1 MATARQSKGPR
12 KGPADPPVSR
22 LVFPSLYINCSP
34 RSLYISNSPSR
45 APAWGSGARASPT
58 FSSAGRQQPQQTPAP
73 PPAIAPQPNFPPLAQ
88 TQAPLQPQPN
98 GTRSDSAPPRDRV
111 LQALSGLTVRSLIPS
126 IPASISFHSFQGTT
140 ITLFTKSAQRYE
152 GVIASTST
160 DGDMTGITLKDV
172 KEVTNPGAP
181 LKDSLFIPATN
192 IDSYNSGPADAKP
205 TNGDCASCSS
215 VHA

>member
-1 MATARQSKGPR
+1 MTTTRPSKGPR
-12 KGPADPPVSR
+12 KGPADAPVSR
-22 LVFPSLYINCSP
+22 LVFLFLPLTGP

-45 APAWGSGARASPT
+45 APAWGTGARASPT
-58 FSSAGRQQPQQTPAP
+58 FSSAGRQPPQQPPA

-88 TQAPLQPQPN
+88 TQAPLQPQAN

-111 LQALSGLTVRSLIPS
+111 LQALSGLTVCSLIPS
-126 IPASISFHSFQGTT
+126 ISPIILSHSFQGTT
-140 ITLFTKSAQRYE
+140 ITLLTKSAQRYE

-160 DGDMTGITLKDV
+160 EGDTPGITLKDV